1 MCIKICW
8 TSDHPDKYNYLVLQT
23 LKGKQTRRKKQEQ
36 KKKQPKHSL
45 LRSICCVFLILYTAI
60 V

>member
-36 KKKQPKHSL
+36 KKKKNQNIPYSEA
-45 LRSICCVFLILYTAI
+45 YI
-60 V
+60 VYF